1 MTNEKSPAQAA
12 GQRREERRVHDTEGV
27 ISTILRT
34 GIFTSVAVIAFGA
47 VVTLFRHPAFVTST
61 KELHDL
67 KNTPG
72 AFPHSFG
79 EIVQGMRLLHGQ
91 AFASLGLLLLIL
103 TPAARVGASILI
115 FLAQHDR
122 LYTLITSAVFTLLLL
137 SFIAGR
143 G

>member
-12 GQRREERRVHDTEGV
+12 GQRREERRVRDAEWV

-34 GIFTSVAVIAFGA
+34 GVLTSVAVIVFGA
-47 VVTLFRHPAFVTST
+47 VVTLSRHPAFITST

-67 KNTPG
+67 KSAPS